1 MRPSTCHAFCE
12 IAEKRGRF
20 RENGFATYHAFSKNR
35 EKRGMRRKTDRAA
48 YHANI
53 RNAEKRGCPSGFKL
67 HENQPGEGAA
77 PPVRAERRRQKA
89 GSRTRPGQNNT
100 KRSFQ
105 EFSHSRNYLA
115 GIFAHPRA
123 RKLRALCMK
132 LAMSKAQ
139 ALCSSEQ
146 RASALLIRAAR
157 FRP

>member
-12 IAEKRGRF
+12 IAKKRGRF
-20 RENGFATYHAFSKNR
+20 RENDFTTYHAFSKNR

-67 HENQPGEGAA
+67 HENQPSEGAA
-77 PPVRAERRRQKA
+77 LPRPSGKTPPK
-89 GSRTRPGQNNT
+89 SRVPNETRPENT

-115 GIFAHPRA
+115 GVFAYPRA
-123 RKLRALCMK
+123 RKLRVLCMK
-132 LAMSKAQ
+132 LAISKAR

-146 RASALLIRAAR
+146 RASALLIKAAR